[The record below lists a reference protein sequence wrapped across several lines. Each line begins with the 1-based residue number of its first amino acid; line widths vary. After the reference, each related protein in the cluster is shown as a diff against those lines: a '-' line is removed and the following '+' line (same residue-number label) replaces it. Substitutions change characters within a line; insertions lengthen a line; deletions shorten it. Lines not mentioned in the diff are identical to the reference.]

1 MHILPFR
8 HNNDFAVLEKIY
20 RSCGNIM
27 IGLIMGI
34 ATCITGGIIISGY
47 ISGVISVVLA
57 PHWCISLPIGTRS
70 SAG

>member
-1 MHILPFR
+1 MHILPCR

-20 RSCGNIM
+20 RSCGNI
-27 IGLIMGI
+27 IIRIIMGI
-34 ATCITGGIIISGY
+34 AASIAEGIIISGH

>member
-1 MHILPFR
+1 
-8 HNNDFAVLEKIY
+8 
-20 RSCGNIM
+20 M

-47 ISGVISVVLA
+47 ISGVINIVLA
-57 PHWCISLPIGTRS
+57 PHWCISLLVSTRS